1 MAIKH
6 NRIPFS
12 VHLTGLRVL
21 MAVIPLLTILLF
33 LTSCGGSTVASAR
46 PDFAISAPMPTGM
59 PAPAPVPAPMAASS
73 PKMAESA
80 AAYAL
85 PSMVSAMA
93 PAPPDSA
100 LAATAYSSL
109 EYNTEEYDRIVD
121 NPFLKAMDNPVSTF
135 SIDVDTAS
143 YANLRRF
150 LVESREM
157 PPKDAVRIEEMLNY
171 FTYSYPVPTGEHPVA
186 AYFSMTEAPWAPD
199 HWLLRVALKAQEI
212 ETAQLPSSN
221 LVFLL
226 DTSGSMMDDN
236 KLPLL
241 KDSLK
246 ILIEKLRP
254 EDRVSIVAYAGTTGL
269 ILDSTSAAHKETII
283 NAFTQLEASGS
294 TAGGAGIQL
303 AYEVAKRNFITGGN
317 NRVILCT
324 DGDFNVGVSS
334 SSELERLIEEKR
346 KDNIYLTVI
355 GVGMGNYKDSRME
368 TLADKGNGNYAYI
381 DNLLEG
387 KKVLGKEIWGNLFA
401 VAKDV
406 KIQVEFNPAM
416 VREYRLIGYENRML
430 AREDFNDDT
439 KDAGEM
445 GSGQTVTAFYELI
458 PQSAP
463 AQTGATTP
471 PPSEPLVFQ
480 QASLVDSTDVLAFRL
495 RYKEPDDGQE
505 ESRLISLRLNTEAL
519 YRKPSAID
527 EDFRFASAVVQLGM
541 LLRDSPYKGTTTYQ
555 TAMDLA
561 RMSKGPD
568 LEGYRAEFVR
578 LVELAELLD
587 RD

>member
-1 MAIKH
+1 MATLFDT
-6 NRIPFS
+6 FS
-12 VHLTGLRVL
+12 PSGHPRGLRVL
-21 MAVIPLLTILLF
+21 MPLIPFIAILLF
-33 LTSCGGSTVASAR
+33 LTGCGGSTVSSVR
-46 PDFAISAPMPTGM
+46 PDFDASAAM

-73 PKMAESA
+73 PKMTESTG
-80 AAYAL
+80 AYRM
-85 PSMVSAMA
+85 PPMVAAMA
-93 PAPPDSA
+93 PAPPPDSNFA
-100 LAATAYSSL
+100 PTAYSGL

-171 FTYSYPVPTGEHPVA
+171 FTYSYPAPTSEHPVA
-186 AYFSMTEAPWAPD
+186 AYFSMTQAPWAPD
-199 HWLLRVALKAQEI
+199 HWLLRVALKTKEI
-212 ETAQLPSSN
+212 ETAQLPASN

-226 DTSGSMMDDN
+226 DTSGSMMDEN

-303 AYEVAKRNFITGGN
+303 AYDVAKRNYITGGN

-406 KIQVEFNPAM
+406 KIQIEFNPAM
-416 VREYRLIGYENRML
+416 VREYRLIGYENRIL

-463 AQTGATTP
+463 AQTGTATTP

-505 ESRLISLRLNTEAL
+505 ESKLISLRLNTETL
-519 YRKPSAID
+519 YRKPGAID

-541 LLRDSPYKGTTTYQ
+541 LLRDSPYKGTATYQ
-555 TAMDLA
+555 AAMDLA
-561 RMSKGPD
+561 RMAKGPD

-587 RD
+587 QP

>member
-6 NRIPFS
+6 KRVSTNGHRN
-12 VHLTGLRVL
+12 GLRIL
-21 MAVIPLLTILLF
+21 MAIIPLLTILLV
-33 LTSCGGSTVASAR
+33 LTSCGGSTVASAKS
-46 PDFAISAPMPTGM
+46 DFAISAPRPTGM
-59 PAPAPVPAPMAASS
+59 PAPAPAPMAASGA
-73 PKMAESA
+73 KMAESA
-80 AAYAL
+80 MAYAM
-85 PSMVSAMA
+85 PSMAMA
-93 PAPPDSA
+93 PPPPDSVFA
-100 LAATAYSSL
+100 PIAYSGL
-109 EYNTEEYDRIVD
+109 EHNTEEYDRIVD

-171 FTYSYPVPTGEHPVA
+171 FTYSYPAPTGEPPVA
-186 AYFSMTEAPWAPD
+186 AHLSMTQAPWAPD
-199 HWLLRVALKAQEI
+199 HWLLRVALKAKEI
-212 ETAQLPSSN
+212 ETTQLPPSN

-226 DTSGSMMDDN
+226 DTSGSMMDEN

-246 ILIEKLRP
+246 ILIGKLRP

-269 ILDSTSAAHKETII
+269 ILDSTSAAKKETII
-283 NAFTQLEASGS
+283 NAFSRLQASGS

-406 KIQVEFNPAM
+406 KIQIEFNPAM
-416 VREYRLIGYENRML
+416 VREYRLIGYENRIL

-445 GSGQTVTAFYELI
+445 GSGQSVTAFYELI
-458 PQSAP
+458 PHSAP
-463 AQTGATTP
+463 AQTGTAVP

-505 ESRLISLRLNTEAL
+505 ESSLISLRLNTEAL
-519 YRKPSAID
+519 YRKPSVVD

-541 LLRDSPYKGTTTYQ
+541 LLRDSPYKGTATYQ
-555 TAMDLA
+555 TAMELA

-587 RD
+587 RP